1 MCPTLIIVVNDM
13 LLTDHVA
20 LLQLMLSELDELW
33 LETSKSS
40 WTGNS
45 TMLLFRC
52 VGQFILTLTLT
63 LTRPP

>member
-1 MCPTLIIVVNDM
+1 MCPMSIIVVNDM

-52 VGQFILTLTLT
+52 VGQFSLTLTLT
-63 LTRPP
+63 LTQPP